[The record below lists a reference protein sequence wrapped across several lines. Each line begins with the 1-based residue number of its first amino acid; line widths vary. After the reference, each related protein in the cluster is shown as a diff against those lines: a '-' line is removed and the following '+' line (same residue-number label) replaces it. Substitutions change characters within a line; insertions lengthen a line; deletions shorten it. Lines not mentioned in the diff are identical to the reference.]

1 MKKTKLAIIGF
12 GHIAKKFHFPIWL
25 NKKSI
30 TNIFLVDKNK
40 SNFKKYHAKVNK
52 VFTNSKKLYKLQ
64 NINISAICTPPAI
77 HFQNIIDAIKG
88 NAHAIVEKPFVTS
101 YKDFIKI
108 KKLKKKKKSNYY
120 LCFSSK
126 VQTRI

>member
-25 NKKSI
+25 NKKLI
-30 TNIFLVDKNK
+30 TDIFLVDKEKFSFQNYNK
-40 SNFKKYHAKVNK
+40 KVNK
-52 VFTNSKKLYKLQ
+52 IFTNSKKLYNLE

-77 HFQNIIDAIKG
+77 HFQNIVDAIKG

-101 YKDFIKI
+101 FKA
-108 KKLKKKKKSNYY
+108 S
-120 LCFSSK
+120 
-126 VQTRI
+126 R